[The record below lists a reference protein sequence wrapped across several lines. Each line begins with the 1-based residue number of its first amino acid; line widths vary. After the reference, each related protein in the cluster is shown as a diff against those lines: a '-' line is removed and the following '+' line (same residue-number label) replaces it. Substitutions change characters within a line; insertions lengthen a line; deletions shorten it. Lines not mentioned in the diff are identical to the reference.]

1 MAISH
6 FQSPRLK
13 SLESFSILF
22 SFPPYTLSIR
32 KSFGLYLF
40 KLSRIQPL
48 PNPSSAIA
56 ILQTTTISHLVCSG
70 LFLCFHPCSWKS
82 ILITAD
88 FVIPFKYK
96 SDHNTPLLRTL
107 QWILFFTKRKSQI
120 FTMAYKALTWSG
132 THCFSNLSSF
142 HSRHM
147 GLFAV
152 PQTCQTC
159 FHLRWIPSVWNSSP
173 QAIHMSNFL
182 TSFKSLLLHHF
193 VN

>member
-1 MAISH
+1 M
-6 FQSPRLK
+6 
-13 SLESFSILF
+13 
-22 SFPPYTLSIR
+22 LSIR

-96 SDHNTPLLRTL
+96 SDHNTPLLKTL

-120 FTMAYKALTWSG
+120 FTMAYKALHDLVPIASLTSAHSTPDIWAFLLFPKHARHASTLG
-132 THCFSNLSSF
+132 EFPLCEIPLPSLSIC
-142 HSRHM
+142 
-147 GLFAV
+147 L
-152 PQTCQTC
+152 T
-159 FHLRWIPSVWNSSP
+159 SSP
-173 QAIHMSNFL
+173 PS
-182 TSFKSLLLHHF
+182 SLCSYITL
-193 VN
+193 